1 MSLRKSLRRSLRSSH
16 KVKSSDEAQVKGDAA
31 VPAKASTNERT
42 RRSDAYLTVDDVA
55 VPSGGVT
62 LEAANSSFESHDD
75 VVAAGAYQSSGSEE
89 DLPGERQDE
98 AACPDSA
105 LYEFIFRACALMALE
120 NDEFKQLIEQ
130 QQPPPPP
137 PPPPPHPSHQQRPSL
152 EDKRDDEEEDDD
164 DDEEEGAVLGAEGGR
179 KKKKKGSSA
188 VSDEDEGGVRKKL
201 NDMRLRLSWLRRR
214 GDSQGSVRPMPEE
227 VQGWAESFHNLM
239 ASKYGQALFKAFL
252 QREFSEENV
261 EFWLAVED
269 FKKTRAAKM
278 PSKAS
283 KIHSD
288 YVAVQAPKEINLDP
302 GTRAQIAKSL
312 DCPDKYIFDAAQKR
326 VQALMESD
334 AYLRFLQ
341 SELYKELLHPDSS
354 LSNPEAL

>member
-179 KKKKKGSSA
+179 KKKKKEYTSVTEAGTPRDTYWEA
-188 VSDEDEGGVRKKL
+188 TLGQRYLGV
-201 NDMRLRLSWLRRR
+201 D
-214 GDSQGSVRPMPEE
+214 
-227 VQGWAESFHNLM
+227 H
-239 ASKYGQALFKAFL
+239 ASL
-252 QREFSEENV
+252 
-261 EFWLAVED
+261 
-269 FKKTRAAKM
+269 
-278 PSKAS
+278 
-283 KIHSD
+283 
-288 YVAVQAPKEINLDP
+288 
-302 GTRAQIAKSL
+302 
-312 DCPDKYIFDAAQKR
+312 
-326 VQALMESD
+326 
-334 AYLRFLQ
+334 
-341 SELYKELLHPDSS
+341 
-354 LSNPEAL
+354 